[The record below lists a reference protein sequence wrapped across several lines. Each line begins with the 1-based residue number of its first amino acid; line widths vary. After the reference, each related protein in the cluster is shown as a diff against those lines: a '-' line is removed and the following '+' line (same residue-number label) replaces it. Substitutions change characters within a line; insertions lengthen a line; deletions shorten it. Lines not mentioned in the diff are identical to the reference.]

1 MSVITIS
8 LSVYKEYIN
17 TQMEK
22 KMFRHFV
29 SINSINPI
37 VKLPQKEITFHYVVE
52 HSIIQWL
59 KDSI

>member
-1 MSVITIS
+1 MSVITSS
-8 LSVYKEYIN
+8 LTVCEEYIN

-29 SINSINPI
+29 SINSI
-37 VKLPQKEITFHYVVE
+37 VKLPQKEIIFHYVVE